1 MIITTIVSSLIVILL
16 LIEIIKLKGKIHLD
30 LKIVSVLFK
39 GMTIVL
45 FSVFLVEGIFINNNN
60 N

>member
-1 MIITTIVSSLIVILL
+1 MIITTIISSLIVVLL

-30 LKIVSVLFK
+30 LKIISVLFK

-45 FSVFLVEGIFINNNN
+45 FSVKLIRWTNLQPNS
-60 N
+60 

>member
-1 MIITTIVSSLIVILL
+1 MIITTIISSLIVVLL

-30 LKIVSVLFK
+30 LKIISVLFK

-45 FSVFLVEGIFINNNN
+45 FSVFLVEGIL
-60 N
+60 